1 MDTSNININYN
12 ILREFIKSIVSHY
25 MDDYDEKTADME
37 RAVGDGKDDK
47 GEEYL
52 EDDDE
57 VKQEEKSSNDV
68 IDDEEKSHEQDNYL
82 EKKNDNNYKN
92 YSFIDYIVN
101 YKTDKFIIS
110 NIDNLDKIK
119 INDFEKKLKHMKI
132 SNLEKIKLL
141 LCALWSMGYKEKNLE
156 TIFNKNIYISSNT
169 TYNNDKQLELI
180 INEFNNKF
188 DNSIQDPNLFR
199 LYLIHNCI
207 L

>member
-1 MDTSNININYN
+1 
-12 ILREFIKSIVSHY
+12 

-47 GEEYL
+47 GEEYV